1 MVKNYCIS
9 LHSLKGNFDHFSRKN
24 VKITGNEECPQK
36 SASIYRIVSV
46 VLLTYWIVFHLE
58 STKIFNRIRLKMN
71 QDLIAW
77 RDMDG
82 RNWITTIFSHHE
94 WCTWIPII
102 NGQGIIA
109 EKIYRLF
116 VFLIWQLQRIE
127 TYPQLNSGST
137 SKDRKLISIACPI
150 CTWIS
155 QVKSRLLS

>member
-9 LHSLKGNFDHFSRKN
+9 LHSFKGNFDHFSRKN

-58 STKIFNRIRLKMN
+58 STKIFTRIRLKMN

-77 RDMDG
+77 RDMAG
-82 RNWITTIFSHHE
+82 RNWITTILSNHG
-94 WCTWIPII
+94 WCTWTTII
-102 NGQGIIA
+102 NGQRIPA
-109 EKIYRLF
+109 EKNGYLF
-116 VFLIWQLQRIE
+116 FLFDNYKTIP
-127 TYPQLNSGST
+127 TYPQLECASK
-137 SKDRKLISIACPI
+137 SKDRKLISIVCPI

-155 QVKSRLLS
+155 QVKSSFLS

>member
-82 RNWITTIFSHHE
+82 RNWITTIFSNHG
-94 WCTWIPII
+94 WCTWSTII
-102 NGQGIIA
+102 NCQGIIP
-109 EKIYRLF
+109 EKYVGSLFFSFDIYKELELTR
-116 VFLIWQLQRIE
+116 
-127 TYPQLNSGST
+127 
-137 SKDRKLISIACPI
+137 
-150 CTWIS
+150 S
-155 QVKSRLLS
+155 QSCILHQKI